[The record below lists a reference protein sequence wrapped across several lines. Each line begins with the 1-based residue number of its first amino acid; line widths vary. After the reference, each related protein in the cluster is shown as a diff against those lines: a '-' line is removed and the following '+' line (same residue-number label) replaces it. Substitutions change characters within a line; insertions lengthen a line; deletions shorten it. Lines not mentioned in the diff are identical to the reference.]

1 MVPTVVMALIKK
13 EFMLLWRGSASP
25 VVTIGMAAEEREL
38 EDLEGG
44 AASKKARSEVY
55 EPVSRADP
63 DSDEGRVS
71 TAVKYTIDDES
82 DDDDN
87 THHTQ

>member
-25 VVTIGMAAEEREL
+25 VTIGMAAEEREL

-71 TAVKYTIDDES
+71 TAVYTIDDES
-82 DDDDN
+82 DDDN

>member
-25 VVTIGMAAEEREL
+25 VTIGRAAEEREL

-82 DDDDN
+82 DDDA
-87 THHTQ
+87 HHTQ